1 VNREWKI
8 ALLVGAAAGVLYL
21 AGALIAWSISLQVLA
36 IYSAAVGILTPVAGV
51 VLICRKGRR

>member
-1 VNREWKI
+1 MSREWKI

-36 IYSAAVGILTPVAGV
+36 IYSAAVGILTPVVGV
-51 VLICRKGRR
+51 VLISLKGRR